1 MATKTFEELKQLA
14 IQIRDEKTNKQN
26 TATRVGTAMLEH
38 INKLE
43 QDYYDKTQTD
53 EELKERD
60 DKLTEL
66 ENTCGKIQSHILYP
80 INDGYYY
87 APFKIKQGTKYTI
100 RIKRINNVNGT
111 VQFKTSTINNTSGF
125 VDTLEN
131 LSFSETEKVQSFI
144 ATSNANYIACYAA
157 NENIQVVLTLDPTFT
172 NSAIENINSKIDS
185 EINRAIEKENTL
197 QTQITDIEN
206 KSKGQQTRNAISNLI
221 NPNNIVSSANWF
233 FCDSMIVKNS
243 KITTAKFISINAGT
257 STIGLWKYEN
267 NQLELMETF
276 DVTANGVNETVDID
290 NLLERVFDYDCF
302 VAVTNTEGTTG
313 CMGVNTINGNRLY
326 FPKDGRTNVGSIV
339 DFTDTNTASGA
350 LSMRI
355 TYSMPIDNS
364 PTDTNNQGVLEV
376 GATKRFKTIQEAVN
390 VANDG
395 NTILVYPGVY
405 DEQVQATSKTLHITG
420 INKYTCILRDRS
432 SNYYTPPIEIQNG
445 SITNMSI
452 YETADMPT
460 EGLENITIPGT
471 SLNAKNMA
479 YCIHADWNFNIKSN
493 NELII
498 DNCILR
504 NANRPCI
511 GAGLHGNSSLKV
523 RRCIMYSGISDEG
536 KGRGAFYC
544 HAAADGEEQQFLE
557 LLNNV
562 IECEDAIAMELRG
575 YEGGNMYVSA
585 YSNIV
590 YSSINGKQ
598 DSAVNQNFGT
608 GLTLLPKSYGNNISV
623 LNP

>member
-26 TATRVGTAMLEH
+26 TATRIGTQMLEH
-38 INKLE
+38 LDKLE
-43 QDYYDKTQTD
+43 QDYYDKTATD
-53 EELKERD
+53 EELQARD
-60 DKLTEL
+60 EKLTEL

-80 INDGYYY
+80 INTGYYY

-100 RIKRINNVNGT
+100 RVRRINDVNGT
-111 VQFKTSTINNTSGF
+111 VQFKTSSIEKASGLI
-125 VDTLEN
+125 DTLEN
-131 LSFSETEKVQSFI
+131 LPFSEMENVQSFI
-144 ATSNANYIACYAA
+144 ASSDANYIASYAA
-157 NENIQVVLTLDPTFT
+157 NEGIQIVFTLDSTYT
-172 NSAIENINSKIDS
+172 NEAIENNKSKIDS
-185 EINRAIEKENTL
+185 EINRAIENENNI
-197 QTQITDIEN
+197 QTQITEINN
-206 KSKGQQTRNAISNLI
+206 KSKGQQTRNAISNLV

-233 FCDSMIVKNS
+233 LCDSMIPKNS
-243 KITTAKFISINAGT
+243 EITIAKFISLSAGT

-267 NQLELMETF
+267 SQLELMEKF
-276 DVTANGVNETVDID
+276 DVTAISANETKDISE
-290 NLLERVFDYDCF
+290 LLNRTLDYNCF
-302 VAVTNTEGTTG
+302 VAVTNTDSVTG
-313 CMGVNTINGNRLY
+313 CLGTNITSGNRLY
-326 FPKDGRTNVGSIV
+326 FSKSDKIEIGSIAN
-339 DFTDTNTASGA
+339 FTDTNTASGA

-364 PTDTNNQGVLEV
+364 PTDINNQGVLEV
-376 GATKRFKTIQEAVN
+376 GATKRYKTIQEAVN
-390 VANDG
+390 IANDG
-395 NTILVYPGVY
+395 NTILIYPGIY
-405 DEQVQATSKTLHITG
+405 DEQVQATSKTLHIIG

-432 SNYYTPPIEIQNG
+432 SNYYTPPIEIQSG

-460 EGLENITIPGT
+460 EGLENIIIPGT

-479 YCIHADWNFNIKSN
+479 YCIHADWNFNVKSN

-498 DNCILR
+498 DNCILK
-504 NANRPCI
+504 NANRPCV
-511 GAGLHGNSSLKV
+511 GAGLHKNSSLKV

-585 YSNIV
+585 YTI
-590 YSSINGKQ
+590 
-598 DSAVNQNFGT
+598 
-608 GLTLLPKSYGNNISV
+608 LR
-623 LNP
+623 

>member
-26 TATRVGTAMLEH
+26 TATRIGTQMLEH
-38 INKLE
+38 LDKLE
-43 QDYYDKTQTD
+43 QDYYDKTATD
-53 EELKERD
+53 EELQARD
-60 DKLTEL
+60 EKLTEL

-80 INDGYYY
+80 INTGYYY

-100 RIKRINNVNGT
+100 RVRRINDVNGT
-111 VQFKTSTINNTSGF
+111 VQFKTSSIEKASGLI
-125 VDTLEN
+125 DTLEN
-131 LSFSETEKVQSFI
+131 LPFSEMENVQSFI
-144 ATSNANYIACYAA
+144 ASSDANYIASYAA
-157 NENIQVVLTLDPTFT
+157 NEGIQIVFTLDSTYT
-172 NSAIENINSKIDS
+172 NEAIENNKSKIDS
-185 EINRAIEKENTL
+185 EINRAIENENNI
-197 QTQITDIEN
+197 QTQITEINN
-206 KSKGQQTRNAISNLI
+206 KSKGQQTRNAISNLV

-233 FCDSMIVKNS
+233 LCDSMIPKNS
-243 KITTAKFISINAGT
+243 EITIAKFISLSAGT

-267 NQLELMETF
+267 SQLELMEKF
-276 DVTANGVNETVDID
+276 DVTAISANETKDISE
-290 NLLERVFDYDCF
+290 LLNRTLDYNCF
-302 VAVTNTEGTTG
+302 VAVTNTDSVTG
-313 CMGVNTINGNRLY
+313 CLGTNTTSGNRLY
-326 FPKDGRTNVGSIV
+326 FSKSDKIEIGSIAN
-339 DFTDTNTASGA
+339 FTDTNTASGA

-364 PTDTNNQGVLEV
+364 PTDINNQGVLEV
-376 GATKRFKTIQEAVN
+376 GATKRYKTIQEAVN
-390 VANDG
+390 IANDG
-395 NTILVYPGVY
+395 NTILIYPGIY
-405 DEQVQATSKTLHITG
+405 DEQVQATSKTLHIIG

-432 SNYYTPPIEIQNG
+432 SNYYTPPIEIQSG

-460 EGLENITIPGT
+460 EGLENIIIPGT

-479 YCIHADWNFNIKSN
+479 YCIHADWNFNVKSN

-498 DNCILR
+498 DNCILK
-504 NANRPCI
+504 NANRPCV
-511 GAGLHGNSSLKV
+511 GAGLHKNSSLKV